1 MLHQQNPLLPPQ
13 QALDTPTHQNNKTDL
28 KPHLMM
34 MKEEFKEDLNN
45 SLKETQVKQ
54 LEALKEETQ
63 KYLKELQENTTK
75 QVKELKKKS
84 RT

>member
-1 MLHQQNPLLPPQ
+1 
-13 QALDTPTHQNNKTDL
+13 
-28 KPHLMM
+28 MM

-63 KYLKELQENTTK
+63 NPLKDY
-75 QVKELKKKS
+75 KK
-84 RT
+84 T